1 MTTLTVKVEE
11 KKQAQMLYQMLRAMS
26 FVKEVE
32 IEDELSE
39 QELSILNERLVE
51 YEKSPK
57 SGKSLDSV
65 VKAISKKHGFKYR
78 P

>member
-11 KKQAQMLYQMLRAMS
+11 KKQARLLYEMLNALS

-39 QELSILNERLVE
+39 GELHILNERLVE
-51 YEKSPK
+51 YEKNPK
-57 SGKSLDSV
+57 SGKPLDTV

-78 P
+78 H